1 MHYLLVYLQAVYFE
15 KICKQNADFQYMAP
29 RKNKKFVS
37 RRKLN
42 VVHVSG
48 VSMIGMI
55 IMFMLKG
62 KKFELSN

>member
-1 MHYLLVYLQAVYFE
+1 MYYLLVYLQAVYFE

-37 RRKLN
+37 QRKLN

-48 VSMIGMI
+48 V
-55 IMFMLKG
+55 
-62 KKFELSN
+62 

>member
-37 RRKLN
+37 QRKLN
-42 VVHVSG
+42 VIHVLG
-48 VSMIGMI
+48 V
-55 IMFMLKG
+55 
-62 KKFELSN
+62 